1 MGCFGVC
8 PSRHHQ
14 RSALSDAGSLL
25 CTALGRSHLL
35 TFVHVGSVVATVVR
49 CRGLSCARTVRPD
62 PCVSS
67 PTATGTGGRDS
78 CVAVMSVFSF
88 SVCKF
93 LNTLRS
99 HSSGIESYHVHV
111 RYGCDAPMTVWSK
124 GMNICYMFARLGA
137 HSTVTLTFWKWNLV
151 RLPART
157 HASKQ
162 DGMQPVRDAAP
173 AVSLPDQNRA
183 SIVRQAVCGQENT
196 RER

>member
-1 MGCFGVC
+1 MYCLRPEPFTHIRACRFRRRHCCTMSRTVMRADC
-8 PSRHHQ
+8 PSGPLCVLTDRDRH
-14 RSALSDAGSLL
+14 RGRILRWAG
-25 CTALGRSHLL
+25 
-35 TFVHVGSVVATVVR
+35 
-49 CRGLSCARTVRPD
+49 
-62 PCVSS
+62 
-67 PTATGTGGRDS
+67 
-78 CVAVMSVFSF
+78 VFY

>member
-67 PTATGTGGRDS
+67 PTAIGTGGDS
-78 CVAVMSVFSF
+78 CVECLFVQCVYDSS
-88 SVCKF
+88 
-93 LNTLRS
+93 NTLRS